1 MSSGRRSHW
10 PAPPAP
16 AAEAWQTVGMSGSER
31 ALRILIVDSHG
42 QPVRWA
48 ALTRAARYYASGKV
62 VTDLGENLF
71 AMSGGFQES
80 SGLRSEFVTSSIVM
94 IRGRHRLPVDHA
106 HVGLTKHRL
115 FARDRNMCAY
125 CGGQFAEAGLT
136 VEHIVP
142 VSRGGRH
149 EWTNVVTACR
159 SCNTRK
165 GNRRPEEAR
174 MPLLFVPYA
183 VCRNEGF
190 ILSNRRILADQMAF
204 LQASLPKHSRWA
216 HA

>member
-1 MSSGRRSHW
+1 MAYV
-10 PAPPAP
+10 PEYVPK
-16 AAEAWQTVGMSGSER
+16 
-31 ALRILIVDSHG
+31 ILIVDSQG

-48 ALTRAARYYASGKV
+48 LMQRAARYYASGKV
-62 VTDLGENLF
+62 VTELGDNLF
-71 AMSGGFQES
+71 GMAGGLQEAT
-80 SGLRSEFVTSSIVM
+80 GLRSELITSSILM
-94 IRGRHRLPVDHA
+94 IRGRHRIPLGHA

-115 FARDRNMCAY
+115 FARDRHVCAY
-125 CGGQFAEAGLT
+125 CGGHFVELELT
-136 VEHIVP
+136 VEHILP

-165 GNRRPEEAR
+165 GNRRPEEAH
-174 MPLLFVPYA
+174 MPLLYVPYA

-204 LQASLPKHSRWA
+204 LQASLPRHSRWA
-216 HA
+216 HG

>member
-1 MSSGRRSHW
+1 MYAGESG
-10 PAPPAP
+10 P
-16 AAEAWQTVGMSGSER
+16 
-31 ALRILIVDSHG
+31 RILIIDTHG

-48 ALTRAARYYASGKV
+48 GMTRAARYYASGKV

-71 AMSGGFQES
+71 AWSGGTQERTRV
-80 SGLRSEFVTSSIVM
+80 RSEFIASSIVM
-94 IRGRHRLPVDHA
+94 IRGRHRIPVGHA

-115 FARDRNMCAY
+115 FARDRNVCGY
-125 CGGQFAEAGLT
+125 CGEQFAEAELT
-136 VEHIVP
+136 VEHIHP

-165 GNRRPEEAR
+165 GSRLPEEAY
-174 MPLLFVPYA
+174 MPLLYVPYA

-190 ILSNRRILADQMAF
+190 ILSNRRILADQMTF
-204 LQASLPKHSRWA
+204 LQASLPKYSRWA

>member
-1 MSSGRRSHW
+1 MGH
-10 PAPPAP
+10 APEHNPK
-16 AAEAWQTVGMSGSER
+16 
-31 ALRILIVDSHG
+31 ILIIDSQG

-48 ALTRAARYYASGKV
+48 LMQRCARYYASGKV
-62 VTDLGENLF
+62 VTELGDSLF
-71 AMSGGFQES
+71 GMAGGHQEAT
-80 SGLRSEFVTSSIVM
+80 GLRSEFITSSIVM
-94 IRGRHRLPVDHA
+94 IRGRHRIPLGHA

-115 FARDRNMCAY
+115 FARDRQVCAY
-125 CGGQFAEAGLT
+125 CGDHFAESDLT
-136 VEHIVP
+136 VEHILP

-165 GNRRPEEAR
+165 GNRRPEEAH
-174 MPLLFVPYA
+174 MPLIYVPYA

-190 ILSNRRILADQMAF
+190 ILSNRRILADQMVF
-204 LQASLPKHSRWA
+204 LQASLPRHSRWA

>member
-1 MSSGRRSHW
+1 MVY
-10 PAPPAP
+10 A
-16 AAEAWQTVGMSGSER
+16 SELT
-31 ALRILIVDSHG
+31 AKILIVDSHG

-48 ALTRAARYYASGKV
+48 LLPRAARYYAAGKV
-62 VTDLGENLF
+62 ITELGENLF
-71 AMSGGFQES
+71 GMAGGVQERT
-80 SGLRSEFVTSSIVM
+80 GERSEFITSSIVM
-94 IRGRHRLPVDHA
+94 IRGRHRIPLGHA

-115 FARDRNMCAY
+115 FIRDRQICAY
-125 CGGQFAEAGLT
+125 CGNRFVETELT

-165 GNRRPEEAR
+165 GNRRPEEAN
-174 MPLLFVPYA
+174 MPLIYVPYA

-190 ILSNRRILADQMAF
+190 ILSNRRILADQMMF
-204 LQASLPKHSRWA
+204 LQASLPRYSRWA
-216 HA
+216 Q

>member
-1 MSSGRRSHW
+1 MYHLEMT
-10 PAPPAP
+10 P
-16 AAEAWQTVGMSGSER
+16 
-31 ALRILIVDSHG
+31 RILIVDSQG

-62 VTDLGENLF
+62 VTDLGETLF
-71 AMSGGFQES
+71 SMTGGLQEL

-94 IRGRHRLPVDHA
+94 IRGRHRIPSGHA
-106 HVGLTKHRL
+106 HVGLSKHRL
-115 FARDRNMCAY
+115 FVRDRLVCAY
-125 CGGQFAEAGLT
+125 CGGRFAESDLT

-142 VSRGGRH
+142 VSRGGQH
-149 EWTNVVTACR
+149 TWTNVVTACR

-165 GNRRPEEAR
+165 GNRRPEEAH
-174 MPLLFVPYA
+174 MPLLYVPYA

-204 LQASLPKHSRWA
+204 LQASLPRHSRWSA
-216 HA
+216 P

>member
-1 MSSGRRSHW
+1 M
-10 PAPPAP
+10 PADPSDP
-16 AAEAWQTVGMSGSER
+16 
-31 ALRILIVDSHG
+31 RILIIDAQG

-48 ALTRAARYYASGKV
+48 HLMRAARYYAAGKV
-62 VTDLGENLF
+62 LTDLGENLF
-71 AMSGGFQES
+71 SMTGGLQED
-80 SGLRSEFVTSSIVM
+80 SGLRSEFITSSIVM
-94 IRGRHRLPVDHA
+94 IRGRHRIPLGHA

-115 FARDRNMCAY
+115 FARDRHVCAY
-125 CGGQFAEAGLT
+125 CGDHFAEGDLT

-142 VSRGGRH
+142 VSRGGQH
-149 EWTNVVTACR
+149 AWTNVVTACR

-165 GNRRPEEAR
+165 GNRRPEEAH
-174 MPLLFVPYA
+174 MPLLYVPYA

-216 HA
+216 HG

>member
-1 MSSGRRSHW
+1 MVY
-10 PAPPAP
+10 A
-16 AAEAWQTVGMSGSER
+16 SELT
-31 ALRILIVDSHG
+31 AKILIVDSHG

-48 ALTRAARYYASGKV
+48 LLPRAARYYASGKV
-62 VTDLGENLF
+62 ITELGENLF
-71 AMSGGFQES
+71 GMAGGVQES
-80 SGLRSEFVTSSIVM
+80 TGARSEFITSSIVM
-94 IRGRHRLPVDHA
+94 IRGRHRIPQGHA

-115 FARDRNMCAY
+115 FVRDRQVCAY
-125 CGGQFAEAGLT
+125 CGSRFVETELT

-165 GNRRPEEAR
+165 GNRRPEEAH
-174 MPLLFVPYA
+174 MPLIYVPYA

-190 ILSNRRILADQMAF
+190 ILSNRRILADQMVF
-204 LQASLPKHSRWA
+204 LQASLPRHSRWA
-216 HA
+216 Q

>member
-1 MSSGRRSHW
+1 M
-10 PAPPAP
+10 PADPSDP
-16 AAEAWQTVGMSGSER
+16 
-31 ALRILIVDSHG
+31 RILIIDAQG

-48 ALTRAARYYASGKV
+48 HLMRAARYYAAGKV
-62 VTDLGENLF
+62 LTDLGENLF
-71 AMSGGFQES
+71 SMTGGLQEISGI
-80 SGLRSEFVTSSIVM
+80 RSEFITSSIVM
-94 IRGRHRLPVDHA
+94 IRGRHRIPLGHA

-115 FARDRNMCAY
+115 FARDRHVCAY
-125 CGGQFAEAGLT
+125 CGEHYAESELT

-142 VSRGGRH
+142 VSRGGQH
-149 EWTNVVTACR
+149 MWTNVVTACR

-165 GNRRPEEAR
+165 GNRRPEEAH
-174 MPLLFVPYA
+174 MPLLYVPYA

-216 HA
+216 HG

>member
-1 MSSGRRSHW
+1 MAYV
-10 PAPPAP
+10 PEYTPK
-16 AAEAWQTVGMSGSER
+16 
-31 ALRILIVDSHG
+31 ILIVDSQG

-48 ALTRAARYYASGKV
+48 LMQRAARYYASGKV
-62 VTDLGENLF
+62 VTELGDNLF
-71 AMSGGFQES
+71 GMAGGLQEAT
-80 SGLRSEFVTSSIVM
+80 GLRSELITSSILM
-94 IRGRHRLPVDHA
+94 IRGRHRIPLGHA

-115 FARDRNMCAY
+115 FARDRHVCAY
-125 CGGQFAEAGLT
+125 CGGHFPELELT
-136 VEHIVP
+136 VEHILP

-174 MPLLFVPYA
+174 MPLLYVPYA

-204 LQASLPKHSRWA
+204 LQASLPRHSRWA
-216 HA
+216 HG

>member
-1 MSSGRRSHW
+1 MAYV
-10 PAPPAP
+10 PEYVPK
-16 AAEAWQTVGMSGSER
+16 
-31 ALRILIVDSHG
+31 ILIVDSQG

-48 ALTRAARYYASGKV
+48 LMQRAARYYASGKV
-62 VTDLGENLF
+62 VTELGDNLF
-71 AMSGGFQES
+71 GMAGGLQEAT
-80 SGLRSEFVTSSIVM
+80 GLRSELITSSILM
-94 IRGRHRLPVDHA
+94 IRGRHRIPFGHA

-115 FARDRNMCAY
+115 FARDRHICAY
-125 CGGQFAEAGLT
+125 CGGHFAELELT
-136 VEHIVP
+136 VEHILP

-174 MPLLFVPYA
+174 MPLLYVPYA

-204 LQASLPKHSRWA
+204 LQASLPRHSRWA
-216 HA
+216 HD

>member
-1 MSSGRRSHW
+1 MLY
-10 PAPPAP
+10 
-16 AAEAWQTVGMSGSER
+16 GSDIT
-31 ALRILIVDSHG
+31 AKILIIDSHG

-48 ALTRAARYYASGKV
+48 LMQRAARYYASGKV
-62 VTDLGENLF
+62 VTELGENLF
-71 AMSGGFQES
+71 GMAGGVQELT
-80 SGLRSEFVTSSIVM
+80 GERSEFVTSSIVM
-94 IRGRHRLPVDHA
+94 IRGRHRIPFGHA

-115 FARDRNMCAY
+115 FVRDRQTCAY
-125 CGGQFAEAGLT
+125 CANRFAETDLT

-165 GNRRPEEAR
+165 GNRRPEEAN
-174 MPLLFVPYA
+174 MPLVYVPYA

-190 ILSNRRILADQMAF
+190 ILSNRRILADQMMF
-204 LQASLPKHSRWA
+204 LQASLPRYSRWA
-216 HA
+216 Q

>member
-1 MSSGRRSHW
+1 MRGIED
-10 PAPPAP
+10 PP
-16 AAEAWQTVGMSGSER
+16 
-31 ALRILIVDSHG
+31 RILIVDSHG

-62 VTDLGENLF
+62 VNDLGACQF
-71 AMSGGFQES
+71 SMSGGLQES
-80 SGLRSEFVTSSIVM
+80 SGERSCVVSSSIVM
-94 IRGRHRLPVDHA
+94 IRGRHRSPFGRGR
-106 HVGLTKHRL
+106 VGLSKHRL
-115 FARDRNMCAY
+115 FARDRHVCAY
-125 CGGQFAEAGLT
+125 CGAHCAESDLT

-165 GNRRPEEAR
+165 GNRRPEEAN
-174 MPLLFVPYA
+174 MPLLYVPYA

-204 LQASLPKHSRWA
+204 LQVSLPRYSRWA
-216 HA
+216 LD